1 MQRGEANFGA
11 NIDIAEKVF
20 GDQIDS
26 LPPSL
31 EIDAPRLS
39 IPLYEH
45 RKRSSTDGGAETSRR
60 SSKSR
65 RSAGP
70 SYSRC
75 SDDAI
80 SPEFAKLMDSEF
92 SMSRCVAKLQR
103 LGFKD
108 PRLFEA
114 IDLLKVDLEARE
126 IFMTLA
132 DENAK
137 RICQP
142 SPRRRR
148 QLNLGVVAKFRSC
161 MGRHCDDL

>member
-80 SPEFAKLMDSEF
+80 SPEFAKLIQRRCMLAVVERRMD
-92 SMSRCVAKLQR
+92 
-103 LGFKD
+103 G
-108 PRLFEA
+108 
-114 IDLLKVDLEARE
+114 E
-126 IFMTLA
+126 IT
-132 DENAK
+132 
-137 RICQP
+137 I
-142 SPRRRR
+142 S
-148 QLNLGVVAKFRSC
+148 
-161 MGRHCDDL
+161 